1 MNFNSKKIDYHMHPN
16 IINKP
21 DNADLFINHAI
32 EMGFDEICFT
42 DHMPLSIC
50 NAADRIPKGEVE
62 KYCELVR
69 EKAAEYK
76 DHIVIK
82 TGIEIDYHPD
92 FIDEIESVLCAGQFD
107 YIVGASHLHIPGYNI
122 DMSKLTYNDFARIS
136 FETSLCAI
144 NSGYF
149 DAIAHLDLFRWVFTL
164 PKRFPLIA
172 DEPFDLDKHKP
183 ILKEIMKALE
193 VKKMMLEIN
202 SIAILH
208 NVSNNGMYPEKEII
222 NLSYGYDLKYIFG
235 SDAHSFD
242 RIGEG
247 FNEMQLSQEYG
258 EAMNKIHIP
267 E

>member
-1 MNFNSKKIDYHMHPN
+1 MNSKKIDYHMHPN

-21 DNADLFINHAI
+21 ETTDLFINHAI
-32 EMGFDEICFT
+32 NMGFEEICFT

-50 NAADRIPKGEVE
+50 NAADRIPKGKVG

-76 DHIVIK
+76 DEITIK

-92 FIDEIESVLCAGQFD
+92 FTDEIESVLNGWQFD

-122 DMSKLTYNDFARIS
+122 DMTRLTYNDFA
-136 FETSLCAI
+136 EMSLENSLGAI

-149 DAIAHLDLFRWVFTL
+149 DAIAHLDLYRWVFTL

-172 DEPFDLDKHKP
+172 ETFDLKRHIP
-183 ILKEIMKALE
+183 LFEEIMKAL
-193 VKKMMLEIN
+193 VLKNMLLEIN

-208 NVSNNGMYPEKEII
+208 KVEAKGMYPESGII
-222 NLSYGYDLKYIFG
+222 SLSYDYDLNYIFG
-235 SDAHSFD
+235 SDAHTYD

-247 FNEMQLSQEYG
+247 FDTLKRSQKYG
-258 EAMNKIHIP
+258 LAMNKIYIS